1 MLFLPW
7 ISRFYLR
14 KFVYR
19 SNEIGAEKMDERQVT
34 DEAIKRDIAAHLEW
48 DDRID
53 TSRLNVSIVDGDVTL
68 EGIVP
73 TYTAR
78 EAAKALAWSVE
89 GVRSVID
96 KMQIAATAGAD
107 LPTDLEIQSIL
118 DDILEWDPEVDGED
132 IEVKVLDGWVT
143 LRGSVDTYWKK
154 LRVAEKLS
162 AVRGVKGMT
171 NELAVVLTKS
181 VTDKVIAEGI
191 VEAIDR
197 DIRVNVDDVTVVVD
211 RGVVELSGIVP
222 TWRARAA
229 SENAARYTA
238 GVVDVDNGI
247 VVSASL

>member
-1 MLFLPW
+1 M
-7 ISRFYLR
+7 
-14 KFVYR
+14 
-19 SNEIGAEKMDERQVT
+19 NEGQIT
-34 DEAIKRDIAAHLEW
+34 DQEIKKDILAHLEW
-48 DDRID
+48 DDRIE
-53 TSRLNVSIVDGDVTL
+53 TSRLEVSINAGEVTL

-73 TYTAR
+73 TFTAR
-78 EAAKALAWSVE
+78 EAAKDLAWSVE

-96 KMQIAATAGAD
+96 RTQIATSAGTD
-107 LPTDLEIQSIL
+107 LPTDLEIESIL
-118 DDILEWDPEVDGED
+118 EDILEWDPEVNTED

-162 AVRGVKGMT
+162 AVLGVKGMT
-171 NELAVVLTKS
+171 NELAVVLTRS

-211 RGVVELSGIVP
+211 SGIVKLSGVVQ

-229 SENAARYTA
+229 SENAARYSA
-238 GVVDVDNGI
+238 GVLDVENGI
-247 VVSASL
+247 VVGSSS